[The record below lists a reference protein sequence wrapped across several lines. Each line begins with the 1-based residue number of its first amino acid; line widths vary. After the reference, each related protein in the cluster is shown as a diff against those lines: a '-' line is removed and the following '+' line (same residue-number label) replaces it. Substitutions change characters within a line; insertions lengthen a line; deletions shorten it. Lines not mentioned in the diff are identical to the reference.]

1 MNALL
6 AFMSHDGSG
15 LAIAAV
21 VVALGLVLLR
31 FRRHGRGL
39 AIAGGVVLAL
49 GVVLGAG
56 AAYHLA
62 YIAGVRAK
70 HPAPGRL
77 VDVGGYRMHVLA
89 EGDARGRPAVVWMPG
104 AHSGGFAF
112 YHLHAALR
120 GEARSILIDRP
131 GSGWSDPGPFPRT
144 TPREVE
150 EVVTAL
156 RNAGEKGPFV
166 FAGHSFGGLLVANVA
181 RRHPDLTAAVVLID
195 ATPPDAINYAPP
207 NPFIDDMFR
216 QATVGMFQRAF
227 GIQRETAARLSRREE
242 PPAFQ
247 RIIELVEQRLGD
259 AGRAMRDVE
268 DAPRTFAAARSSFE
282 ELRRGGL
289 GYEETVYDGD
299 LGDLPTYLVAPPRM
313 AEFET
318 VAKEMI
324 GDPGSREQRQAVRLK
339 RFYELTRERYMHAS
353 SRAVRVYAPDG
364 SGHNFPYEHPEFV
377 VETIRR
383 VLGDVTAGAGAAAS
397 ASGTPAASATP
408 SAP

>member
-6 AFMSHDGSG
+6 AFMSHDWAG
-15 LAIAAV
+15 LAIAVAV
-21 VVALGLVLLR
+21 AAAGAVLLR
-31 FRRHGRGL
+31 SRARSRALG
-39 AIAGGVVLAL
+39 IAGWIAVGIAVL
-49 GVVLGAG
+49 LGAG
-56 AAYHLA
+56 ATYHLVHVA
-62 YIAGVRAK
+62 QVRAK
-70 HPAPGRL
+70 HPPPGKM

-89 EGDARGRPAVVWMPG
+89 EGDARGRPPIVWMPG
-104 AHSGGFAF
+104 AHGGGFGF
-112 YHLHAALR
+112 YHLHAAMR
-120 GEARSILIDRP
+120 GEARSILVDRP
-131 GSGWSDPGPFPRT
+131 GSGWSDAGPFPRT

-166 FAGHSFGGLLVANVA
+166 FAGHSFGGLLVANIA
-181 RRHPDLTAAVVLID
+181 RRYPELTAAVVLID
-195 ATPPDAINYAPP
+195 ATPPDALNYSPP
-207 NPFIDDMFR
+207 NPFIEDMFR

-227 GIQRETAARLSRREE
+227 GLHRDLVEKLSPREE
-242 PPAFQ
+242 PPEFQ
-247 RIIELVEQRLGD
+247 RVLKLVEERLGD
-259 AGRAMRDVE
+259 AGRTMRAVE
-268 DAPRTFAAARSSFE
+268 DVPRVYAASRSSFE

-299 LGDLPTYLVAPPRM
+299 LLDLPTYLVAPPRM

-324 GDPGSREQRQAVRLK
+324 GGPNSREQRDAIRLK

-377 VETIRR
+377 VETMRR
-383 VLGDVTAGAGAAAS
+383 VLNDVAPAAATATS
-397 ASGTPAASATP
+397 PAP
-408 SAP
+408 